1 MTSEKMTHCYFRK
14 EIVPL
19 EKATVNVSCQTM
31 QYGSSCF
38 SGIRGFYRDGE
49 IRLFRLRD
57 HYERLME
64 GSKILG
70 FDFFMEYEEFERI
83 IEDLVSVNTPQ
94 QDFYIRPF
102 IFTEDDSL
110 GPRFDTPV
118 FDMTV
123 YMKPLSNYYD
133 LNKGLRMMISS
144 WRKMSDASISVKAK
158 AGGSYLNSSL
168 ATTEAKRCG
177 YDEAL
182 LLDQNGSIAEGSATN
197 ILIEYQGSVITPP
210 LGSAS
215 LNGITM
221 RTAVQLLE
229 SEGIP
234 VRYEPIDRSMVY
246 TCNELILTGTAAQV
260 NFANSVDGREMA
272 KSAPGK
278 PGPLCQMLRG
288 LFDEVLNMKS
298 PFSDQWVTE
307 MSLEEQEVSVVRDT
321 VSVT

>member
-1 MTSEKMTHCYFRK
+1 MTNKEMNYCYFRK
-14 EIVPL
+14 QIVPL

-38 SGIRGFYRDGE
+38 SGIRGYYREGKV
-49 IRLFRLRD
+49 RLFRLRD

-70 FDFFMEYEEFERI
+70 FDFFLEYEAFEKI
-83 IEDLVSVNTPQ
+83 IEDLVTTNTPEE
-94 QDFYIRPF
+94 DFYIRPF

-110 GPRFDTPV
+110 GPCFDTPL
-118 FDMTV
+118 FDMSV

-133 LNKGLRMMISS
+133 PHKGLRMMISS
-144 WRKMSDASISVKAK
+144 WRKMSDSSISVKAK

-168 ATTEAKRCG
+168 ATTEVKRCG

-182 LLDQNGSIAEGSATN
+182 LMDQHGSIAEGSAAN
-197 ILIEYQGSVITPP
+197 ILIEYQGSIITPP
-210 LGSAS
+210 LGAAT

-221 RTAVQLLE
+221 RTVVELLQ
-229 SEGIP
+229 SEGIL
-234 VRYEPIDRSMVY
+234 VRFEPIDRSMVY

-260 NFANSVDGREMA
+260 SFASSVDGREMG

-288 LFDEVLNMKS
+288 LFNEVLDMKS
-298 PFSDQWVTE
+298 PFSDKWIRE
-307 MSLEEQEVSVVRDT
+307 FSLSAEEASVV
-321 VSVT
+321 